1 VIVPS
6 NLRLSLAF
14 VAYAVLA
21 LLAWRTMEP
30 GKMRLV
36 VFAILA
42 LFAFRTITHVVR
54 EKRLASEDRERKGL
68 EVERE

>member
-1 VIVPS
+1 
-6 NLRLSLAF
+6 
-14 VAYAVLA
+14 
-21 LLAWRTMEP
+21 MEP

-42 LFAFRTITHVVR
+42 LLAFRTITHVVR
-54 EKRLASEDRERKGL
+54 EKRLASEERERKGL